1 MNKTKAM
8 SSGKGAKAQQAAP
21 APGLVARQGA
31 LHLIGSVLDSGMML
45 DESGLRGTPAERAEA
60 HGLADLTLRRLGQ
73 IDAALDRFVGKM
85 PKPPVN
91 HILRLMAAELI
102 FAGTAPHAAVDMGV
116 RLVKAARGTG
126 KFSGMVNAVGRRLA
140 EHGAAIAVE
149 FAAAPDSGSDAAPE
163 AAPDAARMNTPKW
176 LWQSLAADWGDE
188 AARAIAQAH
197 LTQAPHDLTLRN
209 EADAGALAQEITAEL
224 LPTGGLRLAG
234 RPQISAL
241 PGFSVGAWWA
251 QDAAAALPAR
261 LIPAPEGKRILDI
274 CAAPGGKTMQLAAAG
289 AQVTALD
296 ISARRMERVT
306 ENLARTGLTA
316 ECVVADA
323 LEWEPGPKQAGK
335 FDAILLDAPCSATG
349 TIRRHPDLPRRL
361 SDARSRAGL
370 KELAKLQRQLMDRA
384 AEWLAPGGVLV
395 FCTCSL
401 IKAEGEGQA
410 HRFLERVAGFER
422 LPIDAEE
429 AGIPPEFLTPK
440 GDLRTRPDFWTGR
453 GGIDG
458 FFAARFRKVS

>member
-8 SSGKGAKAQQAAP
+8 SSDKGGNAQQAAP

-31 LHLIGSVLDSGMML
+31 LHLIGSVLDSSMML

-73 IDAALDRFVGKM
+73 IDNALDRFVGKM

-116 RLVKAARGTG
+116 RMVKAARGTA

-140 EHGAAIAVE
+140 EHGAAIAAE
-149 FAAAPDSGSDAAPE
+149 FAAAPDSGSDL
-163 AAPDAARMNTPKW
+163 APDAVMLNTPKW
-176 LWQSLAADWGDE
+176 LWQSLVADWGDK

-197 LTQAPHDLTLRN
+197 LTQAPHDLTLVN
-209 EADAGALAQEITAEL
+209 EADAGALAQEITAEV

-241 PGFSVGAWWA
+241 PGFEVGAWWA

-289 AQVTALD
+289 ARVTALD
-296 ISARRMERVT
+296 ISARRMERVA

-323 LEWEPGPKQAGK
+323 LEWTPESE

-361 SDARSRAGL
+361 SDGRSRAGL
-370 KELAKLQRQLMDRA
+370 KELAKLQRQLLDRA

-410 HRFLERVAGFER
+410 RRFLERMEGFER
-422 LPIDAEE
+422 LPISEGE
-429 AGIPPEFLTPK
+429 AGIPPEFLSAE
-440 GDLRTRPDFWTGR
+440 GDLRTRPDIWAGR